1 MKRIITLFLA
11 LGSFMLVQAQS
22 NKIEEARRVI
32 KNEPRTGP
40 EDRRVYDEKQTRYP
54 RSVNGSGDSEVERVN
69 REYDQKIE
77 SIRNNPYLSTEEKN
91 RAIRQL
97 NSDRARMIKQ
107 VSNRNESRGRD
118 RDRDYDDDDDDDDDR
133 YEKKSK
139 KNKVKSNNGKHK
151 GWEKGKGNQKK
162 NRD

>member
-1 MKRIITLFLA
+1 MKQIITLLLA
-11 LGSFMLVQAQS
+11 LGSFVLVQAQS

-40 EDRRVYDEKQTRYP
+40 DDRRVSDENQTRYP
-54 RSVNGSGDSEVERVN
+54 GTKVYGSRDADVESVN
-69 REYDQKIE
+69 REYDRKVE

-97 NSDRARMIKQ
+97 NTDRARRIKQ
-107 VSNRNESRGRD
+107 INNRNESRNRD
-118 RDRDYDDDDDDDDDR
+118 RDDDDDDDDR

-151 GWEKGKGNQKK
+151 GWEKGKGNQMK
-162 NRD
+162 NRG